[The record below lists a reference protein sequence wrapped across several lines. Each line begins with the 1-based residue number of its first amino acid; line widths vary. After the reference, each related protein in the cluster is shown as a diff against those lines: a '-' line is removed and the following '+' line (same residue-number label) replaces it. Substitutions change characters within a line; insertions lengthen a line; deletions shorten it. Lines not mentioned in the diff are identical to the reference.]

1 MPTNPFEKYQSQ
13 VNDFN
18 QKYGVSFS
26 FNMYA
31 VKLNQTNH
39 MHEFFTNEKKT
50 SAADYAYSSVA
61 KELFKE
67 AVESMIM
74 KKANFADHT
83 AFLNDFDKLMD
94 HYREHCKETGGQQP
108 GKNGGW
114 GNNMEMLNDLSGKIK
129 DIPSDKSEFIK
140 NSYINR
146 TIRLRDM
153 RADLESMEKDG
164 KTATVEELSRAIV
177 YQRALEKTIKER
189 SFFWKATHWFQGPA
203 EKRDLETINRFIGKY
218 SSSVYQ
224 SPAEAL
230 ADEDVIG
237 QVKSKLEAAKEEIK
251 DKELLKPRK
260 LREAKQ
266 ADERLR
272 NPKIK
277 DHVLKVMGNIV
288 KESTSDER
296 SKNGLLTSIVNE
308 NPKIMMSAWK
318 AFENANTPEEK
329 EDAII
334 KNTQDVF
341 NVCYKWVNGLSF
353 KDKSQSNVHD
363 KIVASQRITNLI
375 LKQYSPAMSDSAYEK
390 YHNDYVINDKT
401 FMEGF
406 LKDKLSVQEISEKDL
421 DNILNAIK
429 QDVSEKKTKVKDIEK
444 DINPKNVEKSDKH
457 VEAPQIEAQVK
468 TN

>member
-1 MPTNPFEKYQSQ
+1 MPTNPFERYQSQ

-18 QKYGVSFS
+18 QKYGVNFS

-31 VKLNQTNH
+31 VKLNQNNH
-39 MHEFFTNEKKT
+39 MHEFFTNEKKS
-50 SAADYAYSSVA
+50 SAADMAYRSVA
-61 KELFKE
+61 QELFKE
-67 AVESMIM
+67 AVESMVM

-94 HYREHCKETGGQQP
+94 NYREHCKETGGQQP

-114 GNNMEMLNDLSGKIK
+114 GNMEMLNDLSGKIK
-129 DIPSDKSEFIK
+129 NIPSDKSEFIK
-140 NSYINR
+140 NSYMKR
-146 TIRLRDM
+146 KIRLRDM
-153 RADLESMEKDG
+153 RADIESMERDG
-164 KTATVEELSRAIV
+164 RTATVEELSRAIV

-189 SFFWKATHWFQGPA
+189 SFIWKATHWFQGPA

-218 SSSVYQ
+218 SHSIYNP
-224 SPAEAL
+224 PAEAL

-260 LREAKQ
+260 LNEVKQ

-277 DHVLKVMGNIV
+277 DHMLKVMSGIV
-288 KESTSDER
+288 KDSTSDER

-308 NPKIMMSAWK
+308 NPKIMMTAWK
-318 AFENANTPEEK
+318 AFENATTPEAK
-329 EDAII
+329 EEAII
-334 KNTQDVF
+334 KNTQEVF

-401 FMEGF
+401 FMDGF
-406 LKDKLSVQEISEKDL
+406 LKDKLGVQEMSEKDL

-429 QDVSEKKTKVKDIEK
+429 QDISEKKTRVKDLEK
-444 DINPKNVEKSDKH
+444 DINHKNVEKSDKR
-457 VEAPQIEAQVK
+457 VEAPRIEAQVK

>member
-1 MPTNPFEKYQSQ
+1 MYQ
-13 VNDFN
+13 
-18 QKYGVSFS
+18 
-26 FNMYA
+26 
-31 VKLNQTNH
+31 T
-39 MHEFFTNEKKT
+39 
-50 SAADYAYSSVA
+50 
-61 KELFKE
+61 
-67 AVESMIM
+67 
-74 KKANFADHT
+74 
-83 AFLNDFDKLMD
+83 
-94 HYREHCKETGGQQP
+94 
-108 GKNGGW
+108 
-114 GNNMEMLNDLSGKIK
+114 
-129 DIPSDKSEFIK
+129 
-140 NSYINR
+140 
-146 TIRLRDM
+146 
-153 RADLESMEKDG
+153 
-164 KTATVEELSRAIV
+164 
-177 YQRALEKTIKER
+177 
-189 SFFWKATHWFQGPA
+189 PA
-203 EKRDLETINRFIGKY
+203 ET
-218 SSSVYQ
+218 
-224 SPAEAL
+224 L

-251 DKELLKPRK
+251 DKELLKPRR
-260 LREAKQ
+260 LMEAKQ

-277 DHVLKVMGNIV
+277 DHVLKVMSGIV
-288 KESTSDER
+288 KDSTSDDR
-296 SKNGLLTSIVNE
+296 SKNGLLNSIVSE
-308 NPKIMMSAWK
+308 NHKIMMSAWK
-318 AFENANTPEEK
+318 AFENANTPAAK

-429 QDVSEKKTKVKDIEK
+429 QDVSEKKTKVKDLEK

-457 VEAPQIEAQVK
+457 VEAPKIEAQVK